1 MFVGAEMSDTVWRK
15 SQKSH
20 CGTKTLNKITE
31 SLCHPVYRYVFVLK
45 KKRPD
50 EGGEDLSRT
59 CPVISRHD
67 SHFLLLLDLLLFFLV
82 VLHDLQPLSL
92 DQAALLDVE
101 LLLRLQVE
109 TKFQLHHHIVYVFI
123 DGFFSHPVHLS
134 NIWNI

>member
-1 MFVGAEMSDTVWRK
+1 MFVGAETSDIVWRK
-15 SQKSH
+15 SQRSH

-31 SLCHPVYRYVFVLK
+31 SLCHRVYRYFFVLK
-45 KKRPD
+45 KRPD
-50 EGGEDLSRT
+50 KGGVDLSKT

-82 VLHDLQPLSL
+82 VLHDLQPLGL

-109 TKFQLHHHIVYVFI
+109 TKFYFEPSTPQ
-123 DGFFSHPVHLS
+123 
-134 NIWNI
+134 